1 MRVVRTIVG
10 VLFAVTITVTGCTAP
25 PHADQPSPP
34 PPAPDITHG
43 AAPPT
48 HRADPDPVPI
58 DRIRVDRDRQA
69 LIYAA
74 VLRRYLTSG
83 GGHDGGDAGFGGQR
97 FPRIF
102 VLDHPVAGASA
113 TGHGASGSEP
123 IPAAVRR
130 VITRSL
136 ADVAP
141 LTFVPSGDAVIVDRQ
156 GCAQVRDQGILITLG
171 PVDGVGDQ
179 VQVSINGFVACLGA
193 SSLTY
198 RVERTSGGWRVAGV
212 AAQGPVA

>member
-1 MRVVRTIVG
+1 MRAVRTIVG
-10 VLFAVTITVTGCTAP
+10 VLFAVTITVAGCTTAP
-25 PHADQPSPP
+25 PYADQPSPP
-34 PPAPDITHG
+34 PPAPDTTHG

-48 HRADPDPVPI
+48 HRADPVPI
-58 DRIRVDRDRQA
+58 DRTRVDRQA

-102 VLDHPVAGASA
+102 VLDHPMAGAGA
-113 TGHGASGSEP
+113 TGHGTSGGEP
-123 IPAAVRR
+123 IPAAGRR
-130 VITRSL
+130 AITRSL

-198 RVERTSGGWRVAGV
+198 RVERTSGGWRVDGV
-212 AAQGPVA
+212 AAWGPVA